1 MDDTNKDTISLVII
15 GLLPYLY
22 EMGTIVAGP
31 CIFMILLQYRD
42 VIRSTFPWWQI
53 VLAFGV
59 GISLILAIGK
69 ISGYSTYI
77 MLFLF

>member
-1 MDDTNKDTISLVII
+1 MDDTNKDTMSLVII

-42 VIRSTFPWWQI
+42 VILTFPWWQI
-53 VLAFGV
+53 VLAFGI

-69 ISGYSTYI
+69 ISVYSKYI
-77 MLFLF
+77 LFFLF